1 MRTTTRSI
9 VLALSLFATRC
20 SPLSEEQATAIFDGA
35 ASDATREFIGAP
47 TPSPL
52 LEDAPRA
59 LAFAAVLQEQQ
70 SWLVLDASGQDTG
83 EGSPREIP
91 ASEEHQAATR
101 SLRAEARARI
111 PAVNAVR
118 VFRGAGWLCDAVV
131 DEPVE
136 LSLIEREYDEQ
147 GTLTSRPVEDVSALG
162 ITVVAAPLRAI
173 RGRCEGGEWAQDL
186 ALPAPELA
194 VAETASPSVAAL
206 AYEAMRVSSE
216 GRALEAQHRERCRSE
231 SDSPC
236 AASWDTRDDVS
247 RWAAV
252 FRSSDG
258 RQWVFASA
266 RSNDPCGGFGANV
279 SLFAELRETTNVS
292 VLTDRLITTELES
305 DPDTLLVPK
314 VGERP
319 ELRAGGARLRV
330 SREGE
335 WSVDRT
341 SVPHNGC
348 GC

>member
-1 MRTTTRSI
+1 
-9 VLALSLFATRC
+9 
-20 SPLSEEQATAIFDGA
+20 
-35 ASDATREFIGAP
+35 
-47 TPSPL
+47 
-52 LEDAPRA
+52 
-59 LAFAAVLQEQQ
+59 VLQEQQ
-70 SWLVLDASGQDTG
+70 SWLVLDASGQDAG

-91 ASEEHQAATR
+91 AREEHQAATR

-131 DEPVE
+131 EEPVE
-136 LSLIEREYDEQ
+136 LSLIEREYDER
-147 GTLTSRPVEDVSALG
+147 GALTSRPVEDVAALG

-216 GRALEAQHRERCRSE
+216 GRALEAQHRERCRYESE
-231 SDSPC
+231 SPC
-236 AASWDTRDDVS
+236 APSWDVRDDVS
-247 RWAAV
+247 RAATV
-252 FRSSDG
+252 YRGADG
-258 RQWVFASA
+258 RRWVFASV
-266 RSNDPCGGFGANV
+266 RSDDPCGGFGASV
-279 SLFAELRETTNVS
+279 SLLAELRDSENGLALAD
-292 VLTDRLITTELES
+292 VLVTTELES
-305 DPDTLLVPK
+305 DPDALVVPK
-314 VGERP
+314 IGERP
-319 ELRAGGARLRV
+319 ELRASGARLRV
-330 SREGE
+330 SQEGE